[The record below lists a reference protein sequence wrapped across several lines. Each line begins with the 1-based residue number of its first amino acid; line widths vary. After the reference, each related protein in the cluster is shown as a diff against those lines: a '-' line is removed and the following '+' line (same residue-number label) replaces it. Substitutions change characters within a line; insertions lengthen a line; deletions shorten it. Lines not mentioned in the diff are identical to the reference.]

1 MDSLQ
6 QNAVSVLSDHMTRAQ
21 DILGATDRLIE
32 LIERCLEAET
42 HLNRRVHIALTIESL
57 IDHLSTLSP

>member
-1 MDSLQ
+1 M
-6 QNAVSVLSDHMTRAQ
+6 LSDHMTRAQ

-42 HLNRRVHIALTIESL
+42 HLNRRVHIALTVESL
-57 IDHLSTLSP
+57 IDDLSTMSP